1 MSKTDLNADQ
11 GFSLPAPDFEK
22 LQKLDN
28 MLVKH
33 ETYMK
38 KKLVS

>member
-1 MSKTDLNADQ
+1 MPDT
-11 GFSLPAPDFEK
+11 GFQLPAPDFDK
-22 LQKLDN
+22 LSKLDS

-38 KKLVS
+38 KKLVN